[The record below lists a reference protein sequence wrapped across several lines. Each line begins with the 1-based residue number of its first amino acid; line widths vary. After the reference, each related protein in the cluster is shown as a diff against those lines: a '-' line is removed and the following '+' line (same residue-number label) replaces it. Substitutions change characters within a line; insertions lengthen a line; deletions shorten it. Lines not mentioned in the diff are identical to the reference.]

1 METTVVKALRLLE
14 ILALEEDA
22 TTLTVI
28 ADRCGITKSNA
39 HRLLRTLERSSYV
52 RQDPDRRTYSPTLK
66 LWELGVRVF
75 ERVDI
80 KAAAARHLITLARAT
95 NESVHLSVLDGR
107 EVIYIDKVDCT
118 HAVRAYISIGER
130 APAFCT
136 ATGRAILSFLPPQI
150 AIAACTGLKKFT
162 ARTIAD
168 QRSLRAEFD
177 AVRKRGYSITRG
189 EWREG
194 VTGLGAPIRSSS
206 GGVVAG
212 IGIAGPTE
220 RLRNA
225 DLDALG
231 RAVMFAADAISNG
244 LGLATGTS
252 DAGND
257 EQAGA
262 TIMKKPQYSQRR
274 SRS

>member
-39 HRLLRTLERSSYV
+39 HRLLRTLEKSSYV

-75 ERVDI
+75 ERIDI

-107 EVIYIDKVDCT
+107 EVVYIDKVDCT
-118 HAVRAYISIGER
+118 HAVRAYITVGER

-136 ATGRAILSFLPPQI
+136 ATGRAILSFMPLEL
-150 AIAACTGLKKFT
+150 ALAACIGLKKFT
-162 ARTIAD
+162 TQTIAD

-177 AVRKRGYSITRG
+177 SVRKRGYSITRG

-194 VTGLGAPIRSSS
+194 VIGLGAPIRSRN
-206 GGVVAG
+206 GAVVAG
-212 IGIAGPTE
+212 VGIAGPSE

-225 DLDALG
+225 DLEALG
-231 RAVMFAADAISNG
+231 RAVVFAADAISNG
-244 LGLATGTS
+244 LGLATAPP
-252 DAGND
+252 DAAD
-257 EQAGA
+257 EEQSGA
-262 TIMKKPQYSQRR
+262 TTKKPQHRQRR
-274 SRS
+274 ARS